1 MFEIVAI
8 LVGLFTMVLIIGALR
23 GKLKVGSC
31 CAPLPH
37 DEWLAA
43 VAKQDDSVDASD

>member
-1 MFEIVAI
+1 MFKIVAI
-8 LVGLFTMVLIIGALR
+8 LVGLFTAMLIIGALR
-23 GKLKVGSC
+23 GKLRVRSC

-43 VAKQDDSVDASD
+43 VAKQDDSADSNN